1 MSRRRLFLFHKS
13 CHCDKDF
20 PYFAE
25 IKNPHYYNYH
35 DNFPWKEYDS
45 GFWKVVRNWFVSRTN
60 FVFLPQKIINGTL
73 TRSLLGDMSTECYT
87 EGHEDCNLAF
97 KAYYRAVSVH
107 NYTTT
112 VCESWFKELIVSLD
126 YFCALEFV
134 CGKLSR
140 LCASQL
146 KVNRNAW

>member
-1 MSRRRLFLFHKS
+1 M
-13 CHCDKDF
+13 
-20 PYFAE
+20 
-25 IKNPHYYNYH
+25 
-35 DNFPWKEYDS
+35 
-45 GFWKVVRNWFVSRTN
+45 
-60 FVFLPQKIINGTL
+60 FLPQKIINGTL